1 MKWKV
6 ERKITLTNH
15 HIVELHNI
23 PHVIFANLEDLT
35 INGYE
40 GTMLPNW
47 ETSLTKLKK
56 LSLGVLRKLE
66 HLPPLGDLPLLES
79 LTMGSVPRF
88 KKVGIEFF
96 SFFLVVYFNGSYVL
110 FMRSTNFTFQ

>member
-15 HIVELHNI
+15 HIVELQNL
-23 PHVIFANLEDLT
+23 PHVIFANLEALT

-47 ETSLTKLKK
+47 ETSLTKLEK
-56 LSLGVLRKLE
+56 LSPGVLGKLE

-79 LTMGSVPRF
+79 LMIGSVPRLKRWVLNF
-88 KKVGIEFF
+88 SLFFF
-96 SFFLVVYFNGSYVL
+96 SSMF
-110 FMRSTNFTFQ
+110 

>member
-15 HIVELHNI
+15 HIVELHNLL
-23 PHVIFANLEDLT
+23 HVIFANLEDLT

-56 LSLGVLRKLE
+56 LSLGVLGKLE
-66 HLPPLGDLPLLES
+66 YLPPLGDLPLLES
-79 LTMGSVPRF
+79 LTIGSVPRF

-96 SFFLVVYFNGSYVL
+96 SFFFSSM
-110 FMRSTNFTFQ
+110 F

>member
-47 ETSLTKLKK
+47 KTSLTKLKK
-56 LSLGVLRKLE
+56 LSRCLG
-66 HLPPLGDLPLLES
+66 
-79 LTMGSVPRF
+79 
-88 KKVGIEFF
+88 KVRAFASSRG
-96 SFFLVVYFNGSYVL
+96 
-110 FMRSTNFTFQ
+110 FTIA